1 MPTDT
6 IQQALSALA
15 ARAVTDAPFRTR
27 LIADP
32 HRAAREA
39 GIPLPAD
46 ARVRFDERPAG
57 IDHVVVLPDLEQ
69 VGEPLTEDELEGVAG
84 GTADCGN
91 CTHCTGGLYEN
102 I

>member
-1 MPTDT
+1 MPDR

-15 ARAVTDAPFRTR
+15 ARAVTDGPFRTR

-39 GIPLPAD
+39 GIDLPAD

-57 IDHVVVLPDLEQ
+57 IDHVVVLPELSVVEQ
-69 VGEPLTEDELEGVAG
+69 PLTEDELEAVAG
-84 GTADCGN
+84 GN
-91 CTHCTGGLYEN
+91 ECTNSTQSTGGFDN